1 MQEASEPSLAESIQP
16 APRTNWIPRAG
27 LLMMLCA
34 FAVFKSSHLDL
45 PYYWDEAWVYAPAI
59 TAMHDEGVSL
69 MPWAIPPELSRGHP
83 LFFHAVGAVWMN
95 LFGDSFTAMHALPL
109 FLTLLL
115 VVATYRLG
123 ALLTDEATGFF
134 AALLVCLSET
144 VLAQSSLLLPEI
156 LLALLLVLSVTA
168 YLQRKPWI
176 FMISFTAALW
186 TKETAIVAFVALLI
200 THAWS
205 FRDEHAWADRKAW
218 RQWLLLIIA
227 PVIVASSYFIV
238 QRWSLGWF
246 LFPEH
251 VGMITWSK
259 EDIAYKAREAFV
271 MAFETEGV
279 QWLTLTGTIAAPLLI
294 LRQRPVM
301 APLAAF
307 CFTASIKILWGRW
320 PVPSSLQLIAV
331 AAAVATGIWLLA
343 RLARY
348 QAPNTASPILLF
360 GFCCVGLWAF
370 SALNFYTPR
379 YLLPIHPFL
388 VIGTLAALKSTV
400 LGSRSW
406 VVPASSLA
414 IAVVMMSSLGTDGH
428 VGDTRLNYRDAISVH
443 RDRIQYCTEKN
454 LHDAHIM
461 ASFIDV
467 HYMTHPESGYLQGSP
482 VFTELATELH
492 TDTEYAFVDYQ
503 SRKEL
508 PDELIAI
515 GFKQVARFRKGQ
527 AWGDIYWR
535 E

>member
-1 MQEASEPSLAESIQP
+1 
-16 APRTNWIPRAG
+16 
-27 LLMMLCA
+27 MMLCA